1 MNKLT
6 IPTILV
12 ATVMVAGIFAFI
24 PVEKATTVHTTA
36 IIPFLQPQLFIDV
49 ETILNTG
56 DVFTLDCDAAYTVA
70 GITAEILG
78 TVGDEDLTVAIG
90 GMDIIEPVAYGA
102 AGGQLLTTG
111 SHGSAAVD
119 DTTITAGTMTT
130 TGNEVTEVAVTVIT
144 SGACTFVSDD
154 D

>member
-36 IIPFLQPQLFIDV
+36 VIPFLQPQLFIDV
-49 ETILNTG
+49 ETDLNAA
-56 DVFTLDCDAAYTVA
+56 DVFTLDCDAAYTVV

-78 TVGDEDLTVAIG
+78 TVTNEDLTVAIG
-90 GMDIIEPVAYGA
+90 GMDIIEPVVFAA

-111 SHGSAAVD
+111 SHGSATVD
-119 DTTITAGTMTT
+119 DTTITAGAMQDD
-130 TGNEVTEVAVTVIT
+130 GNEVTEVAITVIT